1 MARRVVES
9 AEEGQEIAEKAALVE
24 PELTRSATGQQR
36 RSMGSGG
43 AAVRTVDHAVAPVK
57 APPGV
62 YSALAE
68 PEAAL
73 V

>member
-1 MARRVVES
+1 MARRVVEG
-9 AEEGQEIAEKAALVE
+9 AEEGQEIAEKAALGE
-24 PELTRSATGQQR
+24 PELTKSVAGSKGVRW
-36 RSMGSGG
+36 GSGG
-43 AAVRTVDHAVAPVK
+43 AAVRTVDHAVTTVK